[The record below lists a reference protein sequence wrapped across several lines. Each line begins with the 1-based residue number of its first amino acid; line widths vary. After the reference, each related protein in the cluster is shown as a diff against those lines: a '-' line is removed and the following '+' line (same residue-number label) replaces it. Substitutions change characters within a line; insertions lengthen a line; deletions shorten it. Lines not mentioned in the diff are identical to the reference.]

1 MKLKELFAKTQGSRQ
16 LCIAG
21 QKEKAMCGR
30 DFWGR
35 YRNTE
40 AWETEVSKV
49 NLIPARATI
58 GGLWFD
64 TVICEIELAAPQG
77 TAQEPPQD
85 GQKPATLGPGMVF
98 QNGRAHVQDGP
109 ITVNLG
115 QGAYFRMENTPASA
129 PCDPPDGVTVEVWD
143 RLKDLCGFCKEVS
156 KRGGIWAARSWG
168 IDAAALE
175 FVIDWI
181 EGTQAA
187 QEAAQDAP
195 GTMEPPQVNDACQL
209 VRAFVEG
216 RMRVPSGTVLNIT
229 LKAGDDGVCVKTTP
243 DKPQEAD

>member
-16 LCIAG
+16 LRIAG

-58 GGLWFD
+58 GSLWFD

-77 TAQEPPQD
+77 EAQEPKKGEPE
-85 GQKPATLGPGMVF
+85 PATLGQGMVF
-98 QNGRAHVQDGP
+98 RDGC
-109 ITVNLG
+109 T
-115 QGAYFRMENTPASA
+115 YFR
-129 PCDPPDGVTVEVWD
+129 DGTEETTEEMIRRIVREMFKAWTETA
-143 RLKDLCGFCKEVS
+143 KD
-156 KRGGIWAARSWG
+156 GGCI
-168 IDAAALE
+168 
-175 FVIDWI
+175 VIGP
-181 EGTQAA
+181 E
-187 QEAAQDAP
+187 EAAQIEREAAQAAP

-229 LKAGDDGVCVKTTP
+229 LKAGDDGVCMKTTP